1 MGGLPSVPEPGPDRR
16 FFTKGV
22 QLVNTTHNTLG
33 NTDFR
38 TLESHIRRARIER
51 SVAVAQSLV
60 AVGETLGRALRG
72 LYEAV
77 GRGLEAE
84 RDRRAVEADAFLK
97 RSVPR
102 Y

>member
-1 MGGLPSVPEPGPDRR
+1 MNAVD
-16 FFTKGV
+16 
-22 QLVNTTHNTLG
+22 NA
-33 NTDFR
+33 TDFR
-38 TLESHIRRARIER
+38 AIEAHIRRARIER
-51 SVAVAQSLV
+51 SVAVANTVV
-60 AVGETLGRALRG
+60 ALGETIGRGLRA

-84 RDRRAVEADAFLK
+84 RDRRAVESDAFLK

>member
-1 MGGLPSVPEPGPDRR
+1 M
-16 FFTKGV
+16 
-22 QLVNTTHNTLG
+22 NTIASTN
-33 NTDFR
+33 DFR
-38 TLESHIRRARIER
+38 TIEAHIRRARVER
-51 SVAVAQSLV
+51 SVAVAQSI
-60 AVGETLGRALRG
+60 AAAGEAIGRALRA

-84 RDRRAVEADAFLK
+84 RDRRAVESDAFLK